1 MNLYSLLKKI
11 CQTKCNVN
19 LKSLCSIKI
28 GGIGKYVCYPNSA
41 KQLKKLL
48 FVLNQI
54 KKQYYIIGN
63 GTNVIFNDG
72 IRDFV
77 LVCTKRINKLY
88 IKQNQVCVYCG
99 LGLFSLNTQLQKHG
113 LGGLEWSYGIP
124 GSVGG
129 ATIMNA
135 GAFEHDMSQ
144 FVKRVLVLSAS
155 GKYKMLLVK
164 NLNYGYRTSILKNSN
179 VVVIKTILSLYKQNK
194 KVIKTNQEQYM
205 LKRKQCQPYNMPSC
219 GSIFLKTVDGSA
231 GKTIDKLGLKGVKLG
246 GVQISTKHA
255 NFFVNVNIK
264 TASSKDMHSL
274 IDLAKN
280 MAKKQGIVLKEEI
293 IFI

>member
-1 MNLYSLLKKI
+1 MNLYSLLKKT

-28 GGIGKYVCYPNSA
+28 GGIGRYVCYPNSA

-124 GSVGG
+124 GSMGG

-135 GAFEHDMSQ
+135 GAFEHDISQ
-144 FVKRVLVLSAS
+144 FVKNVLVLTTS
-155 GKYKMLLVK
+155 GKYKMFLVK

-179 VVVIKTILSLYKQNK
+179 MVVIKTTLSLYKQDN

-205 LKRKQCQPYNMPSC
+205 LKRKQCQPYDMPSC
-219 GSIFLKTVDGSA
+219 GSIFFKTVEGSA

-255 NFFVNVNIK
+255 NFFVNVNVK
-264 TASSKDMHSL
+264 NASSEDMHSL

-280 MAKKQGIVLKEEI
+280 MAKKQGIILNEEV

>member
-28 GGIGKYVCYPNSA
+28 GGIGRYVCYPNSA

-255 NFFVNVNIK
+255 NFFVNVNVK
-264 TASSKDMHSL
+264 NASSEDMHSL

-280 MAKKQGIVLKEEI
+280 MAKKQGIILNEEV